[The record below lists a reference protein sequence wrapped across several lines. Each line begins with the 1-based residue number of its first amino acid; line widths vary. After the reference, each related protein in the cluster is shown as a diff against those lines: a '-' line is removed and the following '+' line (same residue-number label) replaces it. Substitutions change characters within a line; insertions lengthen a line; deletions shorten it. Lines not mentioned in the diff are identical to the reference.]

1 MRLDVETALTEI
13 DAALGGIEC
22 QHCGQPIGASPSAD
36 FCSEGCQQTWHN
48 QHTGTP
54 PTAPDGSFAEPRPAR
69 PLGWLGQPPPGA
81 IVRAGHEVLDD
92 VAAFVAR
99 FSVFPSEHCA
109 PTLALWYAHTHASDQ
124 FYVTPRLILD
134 SAEPGSGKTRVLEVA
149 QYLVR
154 APEMTISATPAALF
168 RLVSMGPITILFD
181 EVDAIF
187 NPKNG
192 GNNEDLRGLLNAGY
206 KRSATIA
213 RCVGD
218 AKNMKVERFPVYAPA
233 ALAGIAG
240 AMPATITTRA
250 ITIHMRRRRTDE
262 PVEPFRERHVARQAQ
277 PLREQLTAWIDS
289 TSIQLGDAQPTMPE
303 GVTDRPAEIWEPLLA
318 IADTAGGHWPDTARN
333 ACRHFVFDAGPHI
346 TSLGVRLLADLRD
359 LFTRAGT
366 DRMRTTDILPALCG
380 LDESPW
386 GDLNGKP
393 LDARRLAKELR
404 RYGVGPHDVRMVGG
418 EVVKGYR
425 TAAPDGLADAW
436 ERYLPPPTT
445 AATSATAATPQ
456 VNPVAATARVADT
469 SATPH
474 TAATSL
480 TRHVALV
487 ADVADTGHPAKS
499 ALTSEVAAVAAV
511 ADETGE
517 GGGHCD

>member
-1 MRLDVETALTEI
+1 MRPDIGTALTTI
-13 DAALGGIEC
+13 DAAIGGREC
-22 QHCGQPIGASPSAD
+22 QHCGQPVGVSPSPD
-36 FCSEGCQQTWHN
+36 FCSEGCQQTWHE
-48 QHTGTP
+48 QHAATP
-54 PTAPDGSFAEPRPAR
+54 GAVPGSTPAR
-69 PLGWLGQPPPGA
+69 PLDWLGQPQPGT
-81 IVRAGHEVLDD
+81 IVRAGHDVLDD

-109 PTLALWYAHTHASDQ
+109 PTLALWYAHTHASEQ

-240 AMPATITTRA
+240 AMPTTITTRA

-262 PVEPFRERHVARQAQ
+262 PVEPFRERQISQEAK
-277 PLREQLTAWIDS
+277 PLREKLAAWIDS
-289 TSIQLGDAQPTMPE
+289 VSTRLGEATPQMPQ

-318 IADTAGGHWPDTARN
+318 IADAAGGHWPTTARA
-333 ACRHFVFDAGPHI
+333 ACRHFVLDTGPQL
-346 TSLGVRLLADLRD
+346 TSLGVRLLADLHE

-380 LDESPW
+380 LEESPW
-386 GDLNGKP
+386 GDLDGKP
-393 LDARRLAKELR
+393 LDARRLARLLDR
-404 RYGVGPHDVRMVGG
+404 FGVKPGPFKLNG
-418 EVVKGYR
+418 EPMKGYQ
-425 TAAPDGLADAW
+425 TTGDHGLLDAW
-436 ERYLPPPTT
+436 GRYLPERPAPLGYCGYSGYPAGHTVTDPHPVTDASVTPPPPVTDASVT
-445 AATSATAATPQ
+445 ANPSVTP
-456 VNPVAATARVADT
+456 
-469 SATPH
+469 
-474 TAATSL
+474 
-480 TRHVALV
+480 
-487 ADVADTGHPAKS
+487 
-499 ALTSEVAAVAAV
+499 LTSQVTAVTDVTAP
-511 ADETGE
+511 TSPTP
-517 GGGHCD
+517 GGPRP

>member
-1 MRLDVETALTEI
+1 M
-13 DAALGGIEC
+13 
-22 QHCGQPIGASPSAD
+22 
-36 FCSEGCQQTWHN
+36 
-48 QHTGTP
+48 
-54 PTAPDGSFAEPRPAR
+54 
-69 PLGWLGQPPPGA
+69 
-81 IVRAGHEVLDD
+81 
-92 VAAFVAR
+92 AAFVAR

-109 PTLALWYAHTHASDQ
+109 PTLALWYAHTHAVDQ

-240 AMPATITTRA
+240 AMPTTITTRA

-262 PVEPFRERHVARQAQ
+262 PVEPFRERQVACQAQ
-277 PLREQLTAWIDS
+277 PFREQLATWIDS
-289 TSIQLGDAQPTMPE
+289 TRTRLGDAAPVMPE
-303 GVTDRPAEIWEPLLA
+303 GVIDRCAEIWEPLLA
-318 IADTAGGHWPDTARN
+318 IADTAGGHWPHTARA
-333 ACRHFVFDAGPHI
+333 ACRHFVLDAGPPL
-346 TSLGVRLLADLRD
+346 TSLGIRLLADLRE
-359 LFTRAGT
+359 LFTQAGT
-366 DRMRTTDILPALCG
+366 VRMTTADILPVLCA

-393 LDARRLAKELR
+393 LDARRLAKELS
-404 RYGVGPHDVRMVGG
+404 RYGVRPHDLRMTAG

-425 TAAPDGLADAW
+425 TAAPEGLADAW
-436 ERYLPPPTT
+436 DRYLPSPTT
-445 AATSATAATPQ
+445 AATSATAATSQ
-456 VNPVAATARVADT
+456 VSSVAATGHVADA
-469 SATPH
+469 SATPR
-474 TAATSL
+474 TTATSL
-480 TRHVALV
+480 TRHVAAV
-487 ADVADTGHPAKS
+487 ADVAATQRPARPS
-499 ALTSEVAAVAAV
+499 TEQG
-511 ADETGE
+511 D
-517 GGGHCD
+517 